1 MEDTLYELITC
12 EQRAGILKN
21 EVPIEV
27 GVLLFQMVML
37 LLLGEGGGTITSWVS
52 K

>member
-1 MEDTLYELITC
+1 MC

-21 EVPIEV
+21 EVPIEA
-27 GVLLFQMVML
+27 GVLFFQMVML
-37 LLLGEGGGTITSWVS
+37 LLGGGGVTNTIWVS